1 LKVVFSRKFLKDLSK
16 IPLNYK
22 AVIEEFVFEI
32 LPNLQNV
39 NKSDKIE
46 SLKGYKN
53 YFKARFGNDKVGL

>member
-22 AVIEEFVFEI
+22 VVIKEFVFEI

-53 YFKARFGNDKVGL
+53 YFKARFSNDKVGL